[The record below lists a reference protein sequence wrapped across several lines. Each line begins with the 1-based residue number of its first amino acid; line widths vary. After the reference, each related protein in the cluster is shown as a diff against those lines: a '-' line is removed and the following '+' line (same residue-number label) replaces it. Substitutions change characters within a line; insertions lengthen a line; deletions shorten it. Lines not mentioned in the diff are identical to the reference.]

1 MSLNLSEA
9 WKNIPAPQPE
19 AEQAPSTHPVPEQET
34 PLTPPIPPSGN
45 PLFGNPFPAP
55 GDLLRTPPAL
65 SSPPQTLKSIF
76 DSPRYPSGQS
86 PANIHIAP
94 PSSHIAPP
102 PSSRL
107 EALHAMLLARHG
119 DPELNAAL
127 GKNPTLRAQAA
138 LFDGSLPAKAAAAE
152 QILRETMGEKKA
164 AEPGLYFLALQ
175 EKLPQVATRQ
185 EALAAVYDHYTGIIE
200 QNYLD
205 NKTRRAAWQANRDTL
220 EKTVPQVV
228 SGLITPDQ
236 LNNTL
241 TPEQLSIYNKEFDP
255 AAINKASAAFS
266 ILQKTFSSTPEE
278 GLRNMVKQRTAMQ
291 ITSILSDDNGN
302 GTYAINEKAFALFE
316 TSLMRL
322 MTDVQEQ
329 SGDKYKF
336 LHNLRL
342 ALFAPIH
349 KRSEDMRLMDASRQS
364 AEQQGN
370 AALAGNIAELFGWQ
384 RGQENADA
392 LLNHKTEE
400 LASLQQ
406 DWQQSRAANQ
416 QEARVLGLLSTG
428 QDLGNQSGDNASF
441 SAKVVN
447 CLGSVAGQTAPFFF
461 PYAGW
466 GLAFSE
472 AFDDKRNRAYYAG
485 LQPGTSEWSAFID
498 AATSTAVEKIS
509 FGAIGKFSRL
519 GWAINKL
526 PGTSKLRSTLM
537 GNFWGRILTETGSGI
552 AEETFLEPTAEAVL
566 QWTARNNIAHWI
578 GLKVGGNY
586 DGEKYLQEL
595 SGMLQPEQFMAT
607 AIFVAGLSS
616 IQTPSIK
623 RAVREYS
630 RSVEMLMLQG
640 MDKAE
645 AQRIAAIENDEERQQ
660 AVNAAIKESGK
671 NQKQRETN
679 IAAGAAAFRSLAEV
693 RATVESEAYKYYQ
706 QEMHLPH
713 VEEKLDKPGFY
724 TLTVLDKESGQK
736 KFTQEMTEDQLVA
749 LFGQY
754 FSADEKRRI
763 HEAQSAFAANA
774 FLRAAESTGELQSQ
788 DMLQWSGAESETAPD
803 SPQPSS
809 GQHPANSQIAP
820 HPSSLI
826 HQEVSSLGNMVRAIG
841 SMNQQTFSYLTK
853 LATQEFT
860 RRTQAGMSEQE
871 ALSSPFAQLSP
882 YVPLG
887 TMMQLEQAFA
897 ARLNIA
903 EETTGEEDLSTTRL
917 FKMRTSPG
925 TSPADTLFMLTRG
938 HVGSREM
945 LEDLFEWRLDHITQ
959 GAPSRLQAIGSL
971 LRDTQTSLQK
981 LGFTGQFIAPQGD
994 LTPLKIVE
1002 AMSKLALSDTLA
1014 NADTL
1019 PLPQWQKDLLQYHVN
1034 NLADAHYL
1042 LNLGHAYN
1050 EGRQKGN
1057 ITQDMADILRDL
1069 GHQVRTVFNQATIEQ
1084 QDIQAVK
1091 DARALV
1097 NKLDPTNTPTA
1108 SEIQEQQQQDA
1119 EAEKNHIS
1127 TSDQSKKITPPTT
1140 EQNPSPSP
1148 HRTSDLPPSLQQVFP
1163 GGASYNPAAQ
1173 TWLGMVPVDKLHLSP
1188 EVPQVKV
1195 NSGKKG
1201 VVNPLVG
1208 DYRSDAPPI
1217 YVWKR
1222 SNGRLEVVSG
1232 RHRLDLAQRTGTK
1245 TIAAYVYEEDATHDT
1260 QWARLLDYEQNMQDD
1275 QADEL
1280 TAAIYVRETSLT
1292 DDELTRRGLT
1302 RSGTKS
1308 RRGLLIGREARE
1320 DLWTRFK
1327 SGAIKAQDA
1336 EAICQLTRYIQDKT
1350 RIDAMQLTAANDLA
1364 NGKPLDFIAAK
1375 IQLMAH
1381 AAADGLT
1388 QSLISFGES
1397 FEADMERAAEYVSRC
1412 IGIIND
1418 HINAIKGVRTISKKG
1433 SVLETEGITAGLS
1446 ADPAERL
1453 RELELLKAMY
1463 EKIGLYE
1470 NLRIRAL
1477 TWDEK
1482 TPPDPIGDHRLEML
1496 AERARAEE
1504 AAAAVQ
1510 EEEDRKAAEALTPGL
1525 GFSLTPS
1532 RSPKSTFPALWKQ
1545 AAKELNIL
1553 GSTSFALNGSRVAI
1567 HTISEDKF
1575 RQALELGGMPNP
1587 AVQIA
1592 DIQSGPVHYAEIG
1605 AILHPDLID
1614 PAKTPGARIWQGDT
1628 WTRMMPEKITEEGD
1642 SWDNEEHTEED
1653 IPWFYDAYGDLVE
1666 WNRDNL
1672 DQHMKAK
1679 HLGSFL
1685 PHDIPTDEVLD
1696 NYGEEGGAFP
1706 LILASQAYAVEF
1718 DSIRQAA
1725 ENDNNTL
1732 QIDRLAAEQASNELQ
1747 KQFHNLLS
1755 AYYLEPRSLQKFLM
1769 EYWRE
1774 DATPETVA
1782 QALINEYLIDDPSD
1796 IYDEDTEEYA
1806 DLKQSN
1812 ESIAE
1817 EIADFITACRSSAKP
1832 YYEAAH
1838 GGWLSPSDFTG
1849 FIIPSHLEETLRP
1862 QLEQRGLPVYT
1873 YDLTE
1878 EDAALLNNPWRVAKT
1893 PWIKDAIDERRNDAL
1908 RDFLEDHDVSFSLT
1922 PGDNPQ
1928 ESNIVPR
1935 PSYMQLGLRPT
1946 ALAAAWHEVEQSAP
1960 VTIPISPDTKSDQQG
1975 YSKLARKSFISLRTK
1990 TRQQDTLPRQSIR
2003 RREELDKP
2011 FLRTADNR
2019 TIYLGEKD
2027 WSRFIT
2033 SSPHA
2038 RTLTAMG
2045 ALEPLIATARYLHT
2059 APEFNPGSANQIKA
2073 RHYYLG
2079 KVNDPIHGT
2088 SLVLLTLREDTR
2100 GTYLETLQTEETSSL
2115 GKKNGSASSQT
2126 DFGLTHRAAG
2136 RSLPA
2141 PTLHTIKQFV
2151 NFIDEQSQATNAFL
2165 APNGQPTKLTP
2176 DQWLLTR
2183 TQPFLNYFGDWLHD
2197 PSSASVVLD
2206 PNGEPLVCHRGLKQ
2220 HYNPGIRRN
2229 YTWVSSSRELSAEY
2243 ASGGTVLDLFI
2254 SARRPFR
2261 FPDGLTRQTSDQ
2273 FRETLK
2279 TQLASEAELGNITS
2293 DQNQTAATTLD
2304 TLIHGDKETEA
2315 FKIWEHFKEL
2325 KDILSDLGYDAVST
2339 EENGVMTYGLFQPG
2353 QAKSST
2359 TNYGTYDIARPDIT
2373 FALTPEEKSI
2383 VQQAQTE
2390 GSWLAAPNGQTTR
2403 LTEKQW
2409 IQVRTKAFRE
2419 WFGDWLHDPAH
2430 SSRVMDGNGEPLV
2443 VYHGTRKAGFTV
2455 FDNRAGAPSSHTPA
2469 GSAFFAAS
2477 PPVASS
2483 YAGTQQDVDFHSSS
2497 PSPGIYPCFLNM
2509 RSPLEEDFEGDW
2521 WDNRGEPWY
2530 DLYDK
2535 TTQKDIPPPSGEE
2548 YWKSEQ
2554 EARDYTSTHGITDYM
2569 LIRTSSSRTTDSVV
2583 QDAME
2588 LGRDGAI
2595 IRNVIDPGEYSDNEE
2610 TDVYVALRPEQIK
2623 SATQNRGSFDPLD
2636 PNITF
2641 SLSNLAAVH
2650 SIAPDQLFAADQLGG
2665 LPLPSIAVT
2674 RLDKPYTWG
2683 GQENIYLV
2691 GSPSLAD
2698 PTQGVEIH
2706 DRDMWSGVFPELKW
2720 NQREQKERD
2729 SLYKQ
2734 TEEAALRYEGNTH
2747 SSRLHFFQ
2755 AALAGSHRGEL
2766 ENKLRHTPHVHAVFA
2781 AERGYAP
2788 RPKTIKTPARLAIGD
2803 RRFWQEIQKMRPWKN
2818 ANTLSPGRQQDFLA
2832 AMERTIDRFRQ
2843 TSPGKEEQKTMLLH
2857 LMQEELREA
2866 KENNFINISS
2876 LALQDARYAG
2886 KTVPDQ
2892 EANEQRFAA
2901 YVAKHQKAFDAW
2913 IKDKME
2919 RWFDPQPR
2927 LKDTGEKATLDNIT
2941 QYMLGKKRISREKA
2955 LTFSTGLLRAKRS
2968 RRFTSLDQIKKQR
2981 DTLTTTQEH
2990 KTSQENANSLIQ
3002 QFQIA
3007 LDRIVNHFST
3017 YDNAVEALS
3026 RVKGAPTREKV
3037 AAALTW
3043 MYHGSPH
3050 VQTIRQS
3057 TSLLDLGVEA
3067 LQSLKEELRD
3077 YFEGVPRRAVL
3088 LEEFTH
3094 AILPESLKM
3103 NQKLRQILKNHNIAP
3118 LFHDGTREGRTRAMS
3133 SLIGSTSSFS
3143 LTPGDSP
3150 QTSSNRPSSS
3160 SYINTPSSDFMASL
3174 TTEELSIAQN
3184 AMEAGD
3190 WLHAPN
3196 GQPTKLSPRQWLQVR
3211 TASFKH
3217 WFGDWQNAS
3226 DHASRVVDGNG
3237 EPRIVYHGS
3246 RNAGFIIFDSTEG
3259 NIQSAAPPGSSFFA
3273 AHPQVAI
3280 SYSNTEDEPNLHDP
3294 DSLEGI
3300 DSPPGLY
3307 PCFLNLREPLEED
3320 FEGAWWDGTGQPL
3333 FEAYDNESDE
3343 FIQPPNGDDYWKSE
3357 EDLQEYLEAKGYT
3370 DYDIYDQEGSRT
3382 TNSVVDNA
3390 INMGLDG
3397 VIIRNVVDPG
3407 TYGGDFETDVYVAL
3421 CPEQIKSAT
3430 QNRGS
3435 FNPSNPDITFSVIGP
3450 HAETWD
3456 NYKNHAFT
3464 GRDEGKLRAEID
3476 TSQAR
3481 LLIERPERD
3490 MTSLL
3495 SLLKTFKDSVAE
3507 HQLTASPE
3515 MKLYRDALE
3524 SEEYFRNSGADPAE
3538 RDSLYRAIL
3547 EEYGFDRE
3555 AKLSSSSALAN
3566 SIRELTAPCR
3576 QIHHA
3581 LLDRLEKNPLTGKL
3595 IHASRNAPPVYRGL
3609 HESLLNFLTRGE
3621 DRFFLDALRE
3631 AGAWKSYRMEDML
3644 DYPELFAAYPS
3655 MRNINLVFQDQTP
3668 QNANGYLLQQNNSIV
3683 LQTPSPY
3690 VNSSLLLSTL
3700 LHEIQHVIQTI
3711 EGYDPGG
3718 SPSMALKLFFLPAK
3732 KKLHALKSYEDS
3744 LGALFA
3750 HLYQA
3755 YKIAQAGENPQEGTA
3770 LHQRLRREGNTM
3782 TEERKKRLTIRF
3794 LEEEL
3799 DQVRQRLHPE
3809 VPEGIPSSL
3818 RFPAEQ
3824 IAIPTAQEVLED
3836 GGQTLWKTITQM
3848 EKLRHPLL
3856 SAVKESELLWWNMV
3870 KQLEEMGGNFGA
3882 YQRLAGEIEARNV
3895 QHRMYWSESHRTQ
3908 TPFNDTLEYP
3918 GEAITTFSLSSLKQ
3932 IVSSLS
3938 TPSLQATRAAEL
3950 IKDFDNAAEN
3960 WRRVMSAK
3968 TDKPNARVGAELFG
3982 MINSLLSS
3990 ARYVLPPGY
3999 RSRVHLQMQWASVY
4013 AAMAETGEIPPK
4025 GTLQSGDIFYQR
4037 FEESVVNDTTAAST
4051 PEEVRQ
4057 IIVALGNQRL
4067 DRTMSKI
4074 FDRVRD
4080 QLVYFAKDQL
4090 YEKTMRR
4097 VEAVYPQKEPG
4108 KKSPRGR
4115 MEADAYRSLAQ
4126 YRQMLVTSAE
4136 GKAEALAALGALY
4149 KEEQD
4154 EDKIQ
4159 QYERDLLAWKTYG
4172 DYKGMSLP
4180 QAQNAMEKL
4189 LEYLLTNR
4197 NAWERKLETDRSRTK
4212 YTARRIA
4219 RNLPEKNSGT
4229 SRARSRIDNRTR
4241 LRKCLIALPYSFMS
4255 YSHLMLALEPILGQ
4269 RFSRARIQDITDA
4282 NAALLNDSNDRAAWL
4297 SATIRHIAGLK
4308 TESQAEQWLV
4318 HFDTPQQTGITLN
4331 PEITITTKL
4340 TLEEAQD
4347 WIALTPE
4354 ERTARRLEIKQ
4365 RDERTETLTE
4375 NVPQEEDIP
4384 LLQEALSDYLS
4395 RTDAQ
4400 QNRQQVL
4407 SVERTA
4413 INAEAAGPLTCSR
4426 DCALYAIL
4434 LHEQKDYADQ
4444 YNEVGE
4450 LIRKGFLRREGFDDD
4465 GIAALYEFVGSEGL
4479 EYGYALRKK
4488 LGEKGQ
4494 TLAQVYEQRMGV
4506 PFTLKEN
4513 YFRAT
4518 FDRNSTREKDTL
4530 AEPQNSSIGSGKYGL
4545 LIDRILHAENLDY
4558 SKSATLV
4565 FLAASAEQDNYI
4577 YTSHITADWRA
4588 LLRNKQLEQKLRQH
4602 LGEDIMG
4609 KLSAWMD
4616 LIDGASLENNRAF
4629 LHLSRMQGMLQ
4640 RAFAISVLA
4649 GNGYVLLKQSTAI
4662 LHGFFAGWIPS
4673 EILERADGSRELAH
4687 RHISFSNYL
4696 FHLAASQ
4703 MGLGNIPLK
4712 TIAASPYFT
4721 ARMRGEGHILAQI
4734 GNQMPGQQY
4743 SRLEKIPETAMNLI
4757 ETVDVKANLHAMH
4770 ALANAYYAKAKEL
4783 NEKNDSPFTDAQLRQ
4798 AAINQVGQSLEL
4810 GAQPLTKTQKSMS
4823 QAAGGILSKLAFVM
4837 KSEQLNKI
4845 GLMAA
4850 QWKTGS
4856 TRNRVCAAQSWLAL
4870 GITSSLLAWLINWIK
4885 GMDDEDDEKK
4895 WKKYAATALLGDL
4908 TTIPLAGEAVNSL
4921 TSLVTGERV
4930 FADSYARTL
4939 IDVGGITRAGKK
4951 EYAHLAGDKELDWDA
4966 HFNNLTALARF
4977 SGVGGIF
4984 SRSPSAVLSSYGA
4997 LSLSA
5002 ATGANISRTSK
5013 DLLTTLFR
5021 DPENDSDQKKK
5032 KRKIKPKHKTN
5043 ENKS

>member
-1 MSLNLSEA
+1 MTLNRSEA

-19 AEQAPSTHPVPEQET
+19 AEQAPATPPVPEQEA

-45 PLFGNPFPAP
+45 PLFDNPFPAP

-86 PANIHIAP
+86 PANLHIAP

-228 SGLITPDQ
+228 SGLITPGQ

-255 AAINKASAAFS
+255 IAINKASAAFS

-329 SGDKYKF
+329 SRDKYKF

-392 LLNHKTEE
+392 LLNRKTEE

-406 DWQQSRAANQ
+406 EWQQSRAANQ

-447 CLGSVAGQTAPFFF
+447 CLGSVAGQTAPFFL

-552 AEETFLEPTAEAVL
+552 AEETFLEPTTEAVL

-607 AIFVAGLSS
+607 AIFVAGLSG

-645 AQRIAAIENDEERQQ
+645 AQRIAAIEDDEERQQ

-679 IAAGAAAFRSLAEV
+679 IAAGAAAFRSFAEV

-754 FSADEKRRI
+754 FSADEKRKI

-803 SPQPSS
+803 SPQPSA

-897 ARLNIA
+897 ARINIA

-925 TSPADTLFMLTRG
+925 TTPADTLFMLTRG

-959 GAPSRLQAIGSL
+959 GAPSRLKAIGSL

-1108 SEIQEQQQQDA
+1108 SEIQEQQPQDA

-1245 TIAAYVYEEDATHDT
+1245 TIAAYVYEEDATHDS

-1375 IQLMAH
+1375 IQLMSH

-1504 AAAAVQ
+1504 EAAAVQ
-1510 EEEDRKAAEALTPGL
+1510 EEEEDRKAAEALTPGL

-1893 PWIKDAIDERRNDAL
+1893 PWIKDVIDERRNDAL

-1946 ALAAAWHEVEQSAP
+1946 ALAAAWHKVEQSAP

-1975 YSKLARKSFISLRTK
+1975 YSKLARKSFISLRSK

-2038 RTLTAMG
+2038 PTLTAMG

-2059 APEFNPGSANQIKA
+2059 APEFNPGPANQIKA

-2115 GKKNGSASSQT
+2115 GKKNRSASSQT

-2197 PSSASVVLD
+2197 PSSASAVLD

-2229 YTWVSSSRELSAEY
+2229 YTWVSSSRELSEEY

-2339 EENGVMTYGLFQPG
+2339 EENGIMTYGLFQPG

-2373 FALTPEEKSI
+2373 FALTPEEKRI

-2483 YAGTQQDVDFHSSS
+2483 YAGTQQDVDVHSSS

-2554 EARDYTSTHGITDYM
+2554 EARDYASTHGITDYM
-2569 LIRTSSSRTTDSVV
+2569 LIRTSGSRTTDSVV

-2636 PNITF
+2636 P
-2641 SLSNLAAVH
+2641 
-2650 SIAPDQLFAADQLGG
+2650 
-2665 LPLPSIAVT
+2665 
-2674 RLDKPYTWG
+2674 
-2683 GQENIYLV
+2683 
-2691 GSPSLAD
+2691 
-2698 PTQGVEIH
+2698 
-2706 DRDMWSGVFPELKW
+2706 
-2720 NQREQKERD
+2720 
-2729 SLYKQ
+2729 
-2734 TEEAALRYEGNTH
+2734 
-2747 SSRLHFFQ
+2747 
-2755 AALAGSHRGEL
+2755 
-2766 ENKLRHTPHVHAVFA
+2766 
-2781 AERGYAP
+2781 
-2788 RPKTIKTPARLAIGD
+2788 
-2803 RRFWQEIQKMRPWKN
+2803 
-2818 ANTLSPGRQQDFLA
+2818 
-2832 AMERTIDRFRQ
+2832 
-2843 TSPGKEEQKTMLLH
+2843 
-2857 LMQEELREA
+2857 
-2866 KENNFINISS
+2866 
-2876 LALQDARYAG
+2876 
-2886 KTVPDQ
+2886 
-2892 EANEQRFAA
+2892 
-2901 YVAKHQKAFDAW
+2901 
-2913 IKDKME
+2913 
-2919 RWFDPQPR
+2919 
-2927 LKDTGEKATLDNIT
+2927 
-2941 QYMLGKKRISREKA
+2941 
-2955 LTFSTGLLRAKRS
+2955 
-2968 RRFTSLDQIKKQR
+2968 
-2981 DTLTTTQEH
+2981 
-2990 KTSQENANSLIQ
+2990 
-3002 QFQIA
+3002 
-3007 LDRIVNHFST
+3007 
-3017 YDNAVEALS
+3017 
-3026 RVKGAPTREKV
+3026 
-3037 AAALTW
+3037 
-3043 MYHGSPH
+3043 
-3050 VQTIRQS
+3050 
-3057 TSLLDLGVEA
+3057 
-3067 LQSLKEELRD
+3067 
-3077 YFEGVPRRAVL
+3077 
-3088 LEEFTH
+3088 
-3094 AILPESLKM
+3094 
-3103 NQKLRQILKNHNIAP
+3103 
-3118 LFHDGTREGRTRAMS
+3118 
-3133 SLIGSTSSFS
+3133 
-3143 LTPGDSP
+3143 
-3150 QTSSNRPSSS
+3150 
-3160 SYINTPSSDFMASL
+3160 
-3174 TTEELSIAQN
+3174 
-3184 AMEAGD
+3184 
-3190 WLHAPN
+3190 
-3196 GQPTKLSPRQWLQVR
+3196 
-3211 TASFKH
+3211 
-3217 WFGDWQNAS
+3217 
-3226 DHASRVVDGNG
+3226 
-3237 EPRIVYHGS
+3237 
-3246 RNAGFIIFDSTEG
+3246 
-3259 NIQSAAPPGSSFFA
+3259 
-3273 AHPQVAI
+3273 
-3280 SYSNTEDEPNLHDP
+3280 
-3294 DSLEGI
+3294 
-3300 DSPPGLY
+3300 
-3307 PCFLNLREPLEED
+3307 
-3320 FEGAWWDGTGQPL
+3320 
-3333 FEAYDNESDE
+3333 
-3343 FIQPPNGDDYWKSE
+3343 
-3357 EDLQEYLEAKGYT
+3357 
-3370 DYDIYDQEGSRT
+3370 
-3382 TNSVVDNA
+3382 
-3390 INMGLDG
+3390 
-3397 VIIRNVVDPG
+3397 
-3407 TYGGDFETDVYVAL
+3407 
-3421 CPEQIKSAT
+3421 
-3430 QNRGS
+3430 
-3435 FNPSNPDITFSVIGP
+3435 DITFSVIGP
-3450 HAETWD
+3450 HAKTWD
-3456 NYKNHAFT
+3456 NYKDNAFA
-3464 GRDEGKLRAEID
+3464 GRDDGKLRAEID
-3476 TSQAR
+3476 ASQATLKDYTLPYR
-3481 LLIERPERD
+3481 EHLQQTLAILRK
-3490 MTSLL
+3490 SLPKETRVDIKRYL
-3495 SLLKTFKDSVAE
+3495 SLHRKFYINKRKATPEKHPNEWREYLSFEPKKESWEKILSEAFLQTRLCHGDRHFAESLAYASLNLLLKNDDYRIKYLSQRGLME
-3507 HQLTASPE
+3507 TALP
-3515 MKLYRDALE
+3515 
-3524 SEEYFRNSGADPAE
+3524 
-3538 RDSLYRAIL
+3538 L
-3547 EEYGFDRE
+3547 EE
-3555 AKLSSSSALAN
+3555 
-3566 SIRELTAPCR
+3566 
-3576 QIHHA
+3576 H
-3581 LLDRLEKNPLTGKL
+3581 
-3595 IHASRNAPPVYRGL
+3595 
-3609 HESLLNFLTRGE
+3609 
-3621 DRFFLDALRE
+3621 
-3631 AGAWKSYRMEDML
+3631 L
-3644 DYPELFAAYPS
+3644 DYPELFAAYPQL
-3655 MRNINLVFQDQTP
+3655 RTLPVLIDNLDGY
-3668 QNANGYLLQQNNSIV
+3668 NGLYSRTERTIYLNRHLEALIDTRSI
-3683 LQTPSPY
+3683 
-3690 VNSSLLLSTL
+3690 L
-3700 LHEIQHVIQTI
+3700 LHEVQHAIQHMEGFARGGTSESAQRAYEQNLQEMKEKYARGSQFMDWINARHNFISTLEYMHSMIRNPRRILKTSFLYSYDKQQRLTGEERTLDMARYAIETLIHNLHNYRAVQWDDEPRFVLPLPDDYNLQTI
-3711 EGYDPGG
+3711 SGIKQCLTAVKKTA
-3718 SPSMALKLFFLPAK
+3718 SRRMAYRSWEKPRLA
-3732 KKLHALKSYEDS
+3732 KLHTS
-3744 LGALFA
+3744 L
-3750 HLYQA
+3750 
-3755 YKIAQAGENPQEGTA
+3755 T
-3770 LHQRLRREGNTM
+3770 RL
-3782 TEERKKRLTIRF
+3782 
-3794 LEEEL
+3794 
-3799 DQVRQRLHPE
+3799 
-3809 VPEGIPSSL
+3809 
-3818 RFPAEQ
+3818 
-3824 IAIPTAQEVLED
+3824 
-3836 GGQTLWKTITQM
+3836 
-3848 EKLRHPLL
+3848 EKLQYLTPI
-3856 SAVKESELLWWNMV
+3856 EY
-3870 KQLEEMGGNFGA
+3870 

-3895 QHRMYWSESHRTQ
+3895 QYRRDWINRERTQ
-3908 TPFNDTLEYP
+3908 TPFNDTLEYSGESITSFSLFKRDHEYKQAVESGDMVKAQAMVNAQAAQKQYTGNEDFRMDHHAPANP
-3918 GEAITTFSLSSLKQ
+3918 GGSTVKEHDKAGSINLRDLAGESRMLPSDYFDHADWYNDGSPSSLDSFYKIRRIVEKLRTGASASGIRIYRAIPKNVKEDTPRNGDWVTPSRLYAEEHGMTNIGTGQYRIQIKFASLDSLWWNGDDINEWGYDDGKNYAYRNTKNNRKLLDPVTYDWEGQLVPLSKRFNYRHWDTAFSLSSLKQ

-3938 TPSLQATRAAEL
+3938 APSLQATRAAEL

-4051 PEEVRQ
+4051 SQEVRQ
-4057 IIVALGNQRL
+4057 IIVALGSQRL

-4074 FDRVRD
+4074 LDRVRD

-4126 YRQMLVTSAE
+4126 YRQMLVTSTE

-4197 NAWERKLETDRSRTK
+4197 NAWERNLETDRSRTK

-4347 WIALTPE
+4347 WIALTPA
-4354 ERTARRLEIKQ
+4354 ERTTRRLEIKQ
-4365 RDERTETLTE
+4365 GDERTETLTE

-4673 EILERADGSRELAH
+4673 EILERADGSQELAH

-4712 TIAASPYFT
+4712 TIAATPYFT

-4939 IDVGGITRAGKK
+4939 IDVGGITRAGNK

-4984 SRSPSAVLSSYGA
+4984 SRSPSAILSSYGA

-5021 DPENDSDQKKK
+5021 DEKEEK
-5032 KRKIKPKHKTN
+5032 KRRRKNRNAVSSHPPTA
-5043 ENKS
+5043 